1 MDISMSK
8 QEKIEAAAKAKAL
21 KAAIPAG
28 TGLVLDT
35 TAFEK
40 DSVSPA
46 DRFWNIKGTSYYS
59 RDKGL
64 LKGLRRILNLK
75 AGVNEDVA
83 DMLEAG
89 PNDTNVIVD
98 KIAAVPAKDWP
109 FKITKGPAHP
119 RLNG

>member
-1 MDISMSK
+1 MSK
-8 QEKIEAAAKAKAL
+8 QEKIAAAKATKTA
-21 KAAIPAG
+21 KPTVAQF
-28 TGLVLDT
+28 TGSLDT

-64 LKGLRRILNLK
+64 LKGLRRVLNLK

-83 DMLEAG
+83 DVIEHDK
-89 PNDTNVIVD
+89 NDKEIIVD